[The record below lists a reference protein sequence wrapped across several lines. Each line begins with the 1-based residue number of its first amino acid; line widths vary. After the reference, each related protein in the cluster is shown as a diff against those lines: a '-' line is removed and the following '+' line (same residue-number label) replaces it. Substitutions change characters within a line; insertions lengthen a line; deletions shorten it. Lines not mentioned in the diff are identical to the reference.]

1 MEFSKLP
8 EKTRSFRRF
17 REQERIPEDRL
28 RAIIEAARLAPS
40 AANLQLLRFSFLN
53 EVHSCGEIFPFV
65 NWAGYLKDWDGP
77 EPGER
82 PAAYIV
88 IHTPREKKPFTGI
101 DTGITAA
108 YMVLAAKDAGYG
120 SCMILSF
127 NREEIESRLGIP
139 GYDVGLLIALG
150 VPAEE
155 VVIEEYD
162 GSVEYWR
169 SDDGRHHVPKLS
181 LDSLIVETGFTP
193 VDMEDM

>member
-1 MEFSKLP
+1 MDFSRLP
-8 EKTRSFRRF
+8 EMTRSCRRF
-17 REQERIPEDRL
+17 VQGNRIPETTL
-28 RAIIEAARLAPS
+28 RRIIDAARLAPS
-40 AANLQLLRFSFLN
+40 AANLQLLRFSFIGD
-53 EVHSCGEIFPFV
+53 ERACSDVFPFV

-88 IHTPREKKPFTGI
+88 IHSPEEKKPFTGI
-101 DTGITAA
+101 DIGIAAA
-108 YMVLAAKDAGYG
+108 YMVLAARDAGYG

-127 NREEIESRLGIP
+127 NREVIASRLSIP

-155 VVIEEYD
+155 IVIEEYD
-162 GSVEYWR
+162 GSIEYWR
-169 SDDGRHHVPKLS
+169 SEDGRHHVPKLS

-193 VDMEDM
+193 VDLEDM